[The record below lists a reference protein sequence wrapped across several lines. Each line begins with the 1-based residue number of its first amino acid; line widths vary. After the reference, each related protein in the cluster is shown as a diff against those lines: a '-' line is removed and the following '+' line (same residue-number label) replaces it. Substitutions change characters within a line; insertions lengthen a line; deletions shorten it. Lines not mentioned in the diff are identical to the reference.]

1 MYVCLC
7 KAVTDKAIKQHV
19 ANGIRSMRELRA
31 CSGLG
36 SQCGQCTCQANQIL
50 HNELVLA
57 GAQDYELAHE
67 VA

>member
-19 ANGIRSMRELRA
+19 ANGVRSMRELRA

-36 SQCGQCTCQANQIL
+36 SQCGQCTCQASQIL
-50 HNELVLA
+50 HNETLLHSQ
-57 GAQDYELAHE
+57 QDFDLAHE